1 MEAKTRRLKVSC
13 CPKTY
18 PCPSCG
24 QPGRRKQILAREVRS
39 IAFREICI
47 LEVRY
52 AEYRANCR
60 CCRTFRSA
68 PPGVDLRRRYDN
80 RVRDAVLARLVED
93 GMSIPKL
100 LASMERDFFLNLS
113 EGFAYDCIR
122 DRVAELDQDDYRR
135 WSLAAFRGVLCVDE
149 LHLGRF
155 TLLLATDPIGD
166 FPVAFALVEAND
178 AEHMR
183 RFLANLK
190 RRGFSPEVVITDGS
204 SLYPALVAELWP
216 QAEHQLCVF
225 HVLEDVNRRVLEAV
239 VRLRRELK
247 RRGRRGRQRRRG
259 RPKKSARRRPGAT
272 LADKANFVFKHR
284 YLIVTGQER
293 LDDRRRADLQ
303 TMFQHLPALRTLRTF
318 AIKARQLFDPGQSS
332 HQAYCRRAALL
343 RQEALAAV
351 PELAAAMKTLEG
363 DKFDKMI
370 AFLRSPAAKIAARG
384 SRRSGRPAVR
394 TNNHVE
400 RTNRKLRLF
409 EKARYK
415 WRRRRSIV
423 RFILLAIDHWR
434 RRPDA
439 NAPPA
444 AAHNLA
450 PTPSHSTPTQPNSKA
465 A

>member
-1 MEAKTRRLKVSC
+1 MEAKTRRLKISC
-13 CPKTY
+13 CPRTY

-24 QPGRRKQILAREVRS
+24 QPGRRKQILTREVRS
-39 IAFREICI
+39 IAYREICI

-52 AEYRANCR
+52 AEYRATCR

-80 RVRDAVLARLVED
+80 RVRDAVLDRLIED

-100 LASMERDFFLNLS
+100 LVSMQRDFFLNLS

-122 DRVAELDQDDYRR
+122 DRVAQLDQADYRR
-135 WSLAAFRGVLCVDE
+135 WSLAAFGGLLCVDE

-183 RFLANLK
+183 RFLANLA
-190 RRGFSPEVVITDGS
+190 RRGFSPEVVVTDGS
-204 SLYPALVAELWP
+204 PLYPALLAELWP
-216 QAEHQLCVF
+216 AAEHQLCVF
-225 HVLEDVNRRVLEAV
+225 HVLEDINRCVLEAV

-247 RRGRRGRQRRRG
+247 RRGRRGRKRRRG
-259 RPKKSARRRPGAT
+259 RPKKSTRRRAGPT
-272 LADKANFVFKHR
+272 LQDKAHFIYKHR
-284 YLIVTGQER
+284 FLIVTGQER
-293 LDDRRRADLQ
+293 LDDRQRADLE
-303 TMFQHLPALRTLRTF
+303 TMCQYLPALRTLRTF
-318 AIKARQLFDPGQSS
+318 AIKARQLLDLGQSV

-343 RQEALAAV
+343 RHGVFAAV
-351 PELAAAMKTLEG
+351 PELAAAMKTFAG

-370 AFLRSPAAKIAARG
+370 AFLRSGAAKRAAGG
-384 SRRSGRPAVR
+384 SGRTPRPAVR

-409 EKARYK
+409 EKSRYK
-415 WRRRRSIV
+415 WRRRRSII
-423 RFILLAIDHWR
+423 RFILLALDHWR
-434 RRPDA
+434 RCPSA

-444 AAHNLA
+444 VAVKR
-450 PTPSHSTPTQPNSKA
+450 PPPSANSKTRHQNSKA

>member
-13 CPKTY
+13 CPSTY

-24 QPGRRKQILAREVRS
+24 RRGRRKQILTREVRS
-39 IAFREICI
+39 IAYRAICI
-47 LEVRY
+47 LEISY

-80 RVRDAVLARLVED
+80 RVRDAVLDRLIED

-100 LASMERDFFLNLS
+100 LASMLRDFFLNLS

-122 DRVAELDQDDYRR
+122 SRVAELDQADYRR
-135 WSLAAFRGVLCVDE
+135 WSLAAFGGVLCVDE

-155 TLLLATDPIGD
+155 TLLLATDPLGD

-178 AEHMR
+178 GEHMR
-183 RFLANLK
+183 RFLANLA
-190 RRGFSPEVVITDGS
+190 RRGFSPEVVVTDGS
-204 SLYPALVAELWP
+204 QLYPALVAELWP
-216 QAEHQLCVF
+216 AAEHQLCVF
-225 HVLEDVNRRVLEAV
+225 HVLEDLNRRVLEAV

-247 RRGRRGRQRRRG
+247 RRGRRGCKRRRG
-259 RPKKSARRRPGAT
+259 RPKKSARRRLGAT

-284 YLIVTGQER
+284 YLVVTGQER
-293 LDDRRRADLQ
+293 LDDRQRADLE
-303 TMFQHLPALRTLRTF
+303 TMCQYLPALRTLRTF
-318 AIKARQLFDPGQSS
+318 AIRARQLFDPGQTV
-332 HQAYCRRAALL
+332 HQTYCRRAALV
-343 RQEALAAV
+343 RNKQFAAV

-370 AFLRSPAAKIAARG
+370 AFLRSAAAKSARAA
-384 SRRSGRPAVR
+384 GRPAVR

-409 EKARYK
+409 EKSRYK

-434 RRPDA
+434 RRPNA

-444 AAHNLA
+444 AAYYPSTTAAH
-450 PTPSHSTPTQPNSKA
+450 PTTRHPNSKA

>member
-1 MEAKTRRLKVSC
+1 MEAKTRRLEVSC
-13 CPKTY
+13 CPRTY

-24 QPGRRKQILAREVRS
+24 RRGRRKQILTREVRS
-39 IAFREICI
+39 IAFREICL

-52 AEYRANCR
+52 AEYRATCR

-68 PPGVDLRRRYDN
+68 PPGVDLRRHYDN
-80 RVRDAVLARLVED
+80 RVRDAVLDRLIED

-100 LASMERDFFLNLS
+100 LASMKRDFFLNLS

-122 DRVAELDQDDYRR
+122 CRVAQLDQGDYRR
-135 WSLAAFRGVLCVDE
+135 WSLSAFRGVLCVDE

-155 TLLLATDPIGD
+155 TLLLATDPLGD
-166 FPVAFALVEAND
+166 FPAAFALVEAND

-190 RRGFSPEVVITDGS
+190 RRGFSPEVVVTDGS

-225 HVLEDVNRRVLEAV
+225 HVLADVNRCVLEAV

-247 RRGRRGRQRRRG
+247 RRGRRGRKRRCG
-259 RPKKSARRRPGAT
+259 RPKKSARRRLGPT
-272 LADKANFVFKHR
+272 LADKANFVFKRR

-293 LDDRRRADLQ
+293 LDDRQRVDLE
-303 TMFQHLPALRTLRTF
+303 TMAQYIPGVRMLRTF

-332 HQAYCRRAALL
+332 RQAYCRRAALV
-343 RQEALAAV
+343 RNERFAAV
-351 PELAAAMKTLEG
+351 PELAAAMKLLAR

-370 AFLRSPAAKIAARG
+370 AFLRSGAAKHAARG
-384 SRRSGRPAVR
+384 SRRSPRPAVR

-409 EKARYK
+409 EKSRYK

-423 RFILLAIDHWR
+423 RFMLLAIDHWR
-434 RRPDA
+434 RRAHAKAPPDA
-439 NAPPA
+439 ARRLSPA
-444 AAHNLA
+444 
-450 PTPSHSTPTQPNSKA
+450 SSQSTTRHPNSKA

>member
-1 MEAKTRRLKVSC
+1 MEAKTRRLKLSC
-13 CPKTY
+13 CPRTY

-24 QPGRRKQILAREVRS
+24 RRGRRKQVLTREVRS
-39 IAFREICI
+39 IAFREICL

-52 AEYRANCR
+52 AEYRATCR

-68 PPGVDLRRRYDN
+68 PPGVDLRRQYDN
-80 RVRDAVLARLVED
+80 RVRDAVLARLIED

-100 LASMERDFFLNLS
+100 LAAMQRDFFLNLS

-122 DRVAELDQDDYRR
+122 RRVEELDQADYRR
-135 WSLAAFRGVLCVDE
+135 WSLSAFRGVLCVDE

-166 FPVAFALVEAND
+166 FPVAFALVEIND

-183 RFLANLK
+183 RFLANLA
-190 RRGFSPEVVITDGS
+190 RRGFSPEVVVTDGS
-204 SLYPALVAELWP
+204 PLYPALLAEIWP
-216 QAEHQLCVF
+216 AAEHQLCVF
-225 HVLEDVNRRVLEAV
+225 HVLEDLNRCVLEAV

-247 RRGRRGRQRRRG
+247 RRGRRGRPRRRG
-259 RPKKSARRRPGAT
+259 RPKKSARRRPGLT

-284 YLIVTGQER
+284 YLVVTGEER
-293 LDDRRRADLQ
+293 LDDRGRADLE
-303 TMFQHLPALRTLRTF
+303 TMFQYLPGLRTLRAF
-318 AIKARQLFDPGQSS
+318 AVKTQQLFDPVQSS
-332 HQAYCRRAALL
+332 RQAYCRRAALV
-343 RQEALAAV
+343 RNERFAAV
-351 PELAAAMKTLEG
+351 PELAAALKTLAG

-370 AFLRSPAAKIAARG
+370 AFLRSRA
-384 SRRSGRPAVR
+384 SRRRRLPAVR

-409 EKARYK
+409 EKSRYK

-423 RFILLAIDHWR
+423 RFVLLAIDHWR
-434 RRPDA
+434 RRRHA
-439 NAPPA
+439 KAPPDSA
-444 AAHNLA
+444 AN
-450 PTPSHSTPTQPNSKA
+450 PSLTSRNSTAGHPNSNA